1 MYVMEKGRERG
12 GEREKREARGERET
26 RDAFGDFCLETKA
39 MSQIELRNLHK
50 HKVGVPKSQEHQV
63 KSTHP

>member
-1 MYVMEKGRERG
+1 V
-12 GEREKREARGERET
+12 REKREARGERET

-50 HKVGVPKSQEHQV
+50 HKVGVPQSQERPV
-63 KSTHP
+63 KSAHP